1 MFSSLIETIY
11 IVAFRGTP
19 WEILGV
25 GLDVPYLLLLALGL

>member
-1 MFSSLIETIY
+1 MISSLLESIY
-11 IVAFRGTP
+11 IVAFRGHP